1 MESLEVTAKTVDE
14 AIEQALKQLGV
25 SRDEVEVAVLS
36 EGKKGILGL
45 GYEPARVRVTPR
57 RPLTPANVAETAR
70 ETLDAL
76 LKSMSVNVTLTQGA
90 GQQSTSSEQ
99 VDLSFEISGEDAG
112 LLIGRRGDTL
122 SALQFLVN
130 FMLSRKLK
138 TRVMVNID
146 VEGYRERRTEVLK
159 GLAVRMADRVKAS
172 GRPITLEPMPARER
186 RIVHMT
192 LAEHPDVTTQSV
204 GDGESRKVVIVPRR
218 GGDAGQRVPAP
229 PPPRARPP
237 MSRPRVP

>member
-1 MESLEVTAKTVDE
+1 
-14 AIEQALKQLGV
+14 
-25 SRDEVEVAVLS
+25 
-36 EGKKGILGL
+36 
-45 GYEPARVRVTPR
+45 
-57 RPLTPANVAETAR
+57 
-70 ETLDAL
+70 
-76 LKSMSVNVTLTQGA
+76 MSVNVALTQGA
-90 GQQSTSSEQ
+90 GQQSTSPEQ
-99 VDLSFEISGEDAG
+99 VELSFEISGEDAG

-122 SALQFLVN
+122 SSLQFLLN

-159 GLAVRMADRVKAS
+159 GLAVRMADRVKTS

-204 GDGESRKVVIVPRR
+204 GDGEGRKVVIVPRR
-218 GGDAGQRVPAP
+218 GGDGGQRVPA
-229 PPPRARPP
+229 PPRARPP